1 MSPRIHRNLIL
12 GGIVCLLG
20 TLAGAAEHPLAAP
33 GVTSLTNRAVR
44 YQVAQRDY
52 AVLARG
58 AVTAVIANNRA
69 VDDATLPG
77 HRAGY
82 NGVASLRH
90 QRQTNNLFVP
100 SYAGLNFEH
109 IHDGTLAV
117 KKELFEPRR
126 APMELRRIDP
136 FTVELYQPP
145 TPNWKLESCGRYH
158 LLADGTIE
166 YTFECIP
173 RANVFQRGFIGLFW
187 ASYIHRPEDRAI
199 IFAGKPAAEPSASP
213 RRLRTV
219 SPRHGVE
226 STHPPDGPLTDFNID
241 AAFPLKLVNHRSRY
255 VYTQPWY
262 YGVRQQLALVLMF
275 RTRDRVW
282 FAQPPTG
289 GGTTNPAWDF
299 QWFIPEYRLGQAYG
313 LVMRAGYLPFT
324 DHAQIEAFVRPHLAA
339 LNAPPTAR

>member
-1 MSPRIHRNLIL
+1 MFPLLHRCFIL
-12 GGIVCLLG
+12 GWIVCLLG
-20 TLAGAAEHPLAAP
+20 RLAGAAEHPLAAP
-33 GVTSLTNRAVR
+33 GITSLTNPAVHYR
-44 YQVAQRDY
+44 MAPRHY
-52 AVLARG
+52 AVLAR
-58 AVTAVIANNRA
+58 ADVTAVIVNNGA

-82 NGVASLRH
+82 SGVAALRH
-90 QRQTNNLFVP
+90 RRQAENLFVP

-126 APMELRRIDP
+126 AAMELRLIDP

-145 TPNWKLESCGRYH
+145 TPNWQLESCGRYH

-173 RANVFQRGFIGLFW
+173 RANVFQRNFIGLFW

-199 IFAGKPAAEPSASP
+199 IFEGKRAGQQSASP
-213 RRLRTV
+213 RTLRTL

-226 STHPPDGPLTDFNID
+226 STHPPSGPLADLNID
-241 AAFPLKLVNHRSRY
+241 ADFPLTLVNHRSRY
-255 VYTQPWY
+255 VYSQPWY
-262 YGVRQQLALVLMF
+262 YGVRKRLALVLMF

-282 FAQPPTG
+282 FAQSPTG
-289 GGTTNPAWDF
+289 GGAANPAWDF
-299 QWFIPEYRLGQAYG
+299 QWFIPEYRVGQAYG

-324 DHAQIEAFVRPHLAA
+324 DHAQIKSFVTPHLAA
-339 LNAPPTAR
+339 LNAPPESR